1 MNPTKSN
8 LSNEPANEK
17 QAIVGECVGDEVG
30 ESDVVITTNI
40 VPNEDQTEKK
50 VSFLKSS
57 SYLVYVIQQICLNVG
72 VACGCLYTA
81 AHIVKVSDADEMKA
95 AFLISLQ
102 GAIEACVRI
111 PFGYLA
117 DRKRSTNFNTVIR
130 ISKDIKNHF
139 GNHES
144 EATCHEQKGE
154 LEGKSRRRTRKI
166 YIFLRRV

>member
-1 MNPTKSN
+1 MNPSKSN
-8 LSNEPANEK
+8 CPDELVNEK
-17 QAIVGECVGDEVG
+17 QEIVVECMGEEIG
-30 ESDVVITTNI
+30 ESDVVITTNTTL
-40 VPNEDQTEKK
+40 VPNEDRAEIKQK

-102 GAIEACVRI
+102 GGIEACVRI

-117 DRKRSTNFNTVIR
+117 DRKRLTSFKVIR
-130 ISKDIKNHF
+130 ISN
-139 GNHES
+139 
-144 EATCHEQKGE
+144 
-154 LEGKSRRRTRKI
+154 
-166 YIFLRRV
+166 